1 MEAYLPD
8 GVKIE
13 DIIAILA
20 ATSAFLVVLAIWSS
34 GIIKDPM
41 HGRVKHL
48 QERRQ
53 DLKRGYTA
61 PTKRRP
67 TLGKASYLG
76 TIQNIVNSFSLLK
89 NEQAAKFRLKLLQG
103 GYRSKD
109 ALVYF
114 MFFKLILPI
123 LVGIIAVVLI
133 YGMGVFDLKP
143 MMKTLACGG
152 SVLLASFLPEI
163 VLKNITTKRNLLM
176 QRSLPDMLDLLVI
189 CAEAGLTLDS
199 ALNRVVKEM
208 AQTGPELADE
218 LNYTAIE
225 LGFLPERRQALVNL
239 AQRVT
244 LPSIQSVTATLI
256 QSEKYGTPLAQS
268 LRVLSAEFRNE
279 RMMKAEEKAAKL
291 PATMTIPLI
300 LFILPTLFV
309 VLMGP
314 AACQI
319 SANMS

>member
-1 MEAYLPD
+1 MEDFLPN
-8 GVKIE
+8 GITTE
-13 DIIAILA
+13 DVITLLA
-20 ATSAFLVVLAIWSS
+20 AVSAFMVVFAIWTS
-34 GIIKDPM
+34 GIIKDQM

-48 QERRQ
+48 QSRRK

-61 PTKRRP
+61 PTKRKP
-67 TLGKASYLG
+67 TIKKSSYLG
-76 TIQNIVNSFSLLK
+76 AMQSTVNSFNLMK
-89 NEQAAKFRLKLLQG
+89 NEQAEKYKLKLLQG
-103 GYRSKD
+103 GYRSND

-114 MFFKLILPI
+114 MFFKLVLPI
-123 LVGIIAVVLI
+123 LVGIIAVILI
-133 YGMGVFDLKP
+133 YGMGAFDLEP

-152 SVLLASFLPEI
+152 AVLFSSILPEI
-163 VLKNITTKRNLLM
+163 ILKNITVKRNEKI
-176 QRSLPDMLDLLVI
+176 QQALPDMLDLLVI

-199 ALNRVVKEM
+199 ALTRVVKEM
-208 AQTGPELADE
+208 AQTGPDLADE
-218 LNYTAIE
+218 LSYTAVE
-225 LGFLPERRQALVNL
+225 LGFLSERKQALKNL
-239 AQRVT
+239 SERVT
-244 LPSIQSVTATLI
+244 LPAITSITATLI

-309 VLMGP
+309 VLIGP

-319 SANMS
+319 QENML

>member
-1 MEAYLPD
+1 MQAYLPD
-8 GVKIE
+8 GITIE
-13 DIIAILA
+13 DIITALA
-20 ATSAFLVVLAIWSS
+20 AVSAFLVVLAIWSS

-53 DLKRGYTA
+53 DLKRGYSA
-61 PTKRRP
+61 PTKRKA
-67 TLGKASYLG
+67 TVKKASYLG
-76 TIQNIVNSFSLLK
+76 TMQSIVNSFHLMK
-89 NEQAAKFRLKLLQG
+89 NEQADKFRLKLLQG

-114 MFFKLILPI
+114 MFFKLILPVFI
-123 LVGIIAVVLI
+123 GIIAVTLI
-133 YGMGVFDLKP
+133 YGMGLFDLKP
-143 MMKTLACGG
+143 VMKILVSGG
-152 SVLLASFLPEI
+152 AVLIASILPETI
-163 VLKNITTKRNLLM
+163 LKNITLKRNETM
-176 QRSLPDMLDLLVI
+176 QKSLPDMLDLLVI

-199 ALNRVVKEM
+199 ALQRVIREM

-218 LNYTAIE
+218 LSYTAME
-225 LGFLPERRQALVNL
+225 LGFLPDRKKALNNL
-239 AQRVT
+239 AERVT
-244 LPSIQSVTATLI
+244 LPAVLSVTATLI

-268 LRVLSAEFRNE
+268 LRVLSSEFRNE

-309 VLMGP
+309 VLLGP

-319 SANMS
+319 SDNLF

>member
-1 MEAYLPD
+1 MEAYLPE
-8 GVKIE
+8 GILME

-20 ATSAFLVVLAIWSS
+20 AMSAFLVVLAIWSS

-41 HGRVKHL
+41 HGRIKHL
-48 QERRQ
+48 QDRRQ

-61 PTKRRP
+61 PTKRKP
-67 TLGKASYLG
+67 TVGKASYLG
-76 TIQNIVNSFSLLK
+76 TIQRIVNGFSLLK
-89 NEQAAKFRLKLLQG
+89 NEQAEKFRMKLLQG

-114 MFFKLILPI
+114 MFFKLVLPI
-123 LVGIIAVVLI
+123 LIGIVAVTLI
-133 YGMGVFDLKP
+133 YGMGLFDLKP
-143 MMKTLACGG
+143 MMKTLVSGG
-152 SVLLASFLPEI
+152 AVLIASFLPETI
-163 VLKNITTKRNLLM
+163 LKNITVKRNLLM
-176 QRSLPDMLDLLVI
+176 QRALPDMLDLLVI

-199 ALNRVVKEM
+199 ALHRVVKEM
-208 AQTGPELADE
+208 AQTGPDLADE
-218 LNYTAIE
+218 LSYTAIE
-225 LGFLPERRQALVNL
+225 LGFLPERRQALINL

-244 LPSIQSVTATLI
+244 LPSVQSVTATLI

-319 SANMS
+319 AANMS